1 MVPPAAGRS
10 NPRVPSIDRR
20 SMTAAVTEHQFDDV
34 IWFLNG
40 WGLPAEPKNY
50 EIAYLYLQGSKPALN
65 VAVDAIH
72 AREGELHPDQIL
84 KLRQRFLETENV
96 AQRIA
101 DIGERLNDEVDQVA
115 SMIEAAIG
123 LTGTMGET
131 LWGAGEK
138 LQTPLDRELLR
149 SIVSAV
155 VATVHETRSEN
166 LALGSSLRESREDI
180 S

>member
-1 MVPPAAGRS
+1 MSDTSVDA
-10 NPRVPSIDRR
+10 
-20 SMTAAVTEHQFDDV
+20 TCDDV
-34 IWFLNG
+34 IRLMHEWDV
-40 WGLPAEPKNY
+40 PADPKNY
-50 EIAYLYLQGSKPALN
+50 ELAYLYIQRSNQALN
-65 VAVDAIH
+65 AAIDAIH
-72 AREGELHPDQIL
+72 VRGDKLEITQIDRLRERYVATEKVAR
-84 KLRQRFLETENV
+84 
-96 AQRIA
+96 RIA

-166 LALGSSLRESREDI
+166 LALGSSLRESREDR